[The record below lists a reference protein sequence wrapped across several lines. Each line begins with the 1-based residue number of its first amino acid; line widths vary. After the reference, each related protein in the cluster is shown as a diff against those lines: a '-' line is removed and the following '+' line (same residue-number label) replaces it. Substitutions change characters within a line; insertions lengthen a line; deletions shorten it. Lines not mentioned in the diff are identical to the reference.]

1 MGGFLFAQ
9 VCLCAQDCFF
19 VLQSVSIQSLLSVI
33 ALSRNVRLNVLV
45 CVYVSGKEQR
55 QAQIADMCSFYL
67 LEEKGNAM
75 RILAGRVSSQTVS
88 GTEEE
93 ETNHS

>member
-1 MGGFLFAQ
+1 MCTGPFLCSR
-9 VCLCAQDCFF
+9 VSLDPVSPECDS
-19 VLQSVSIQSLLSVI
+19 SV
-33 ALSRNVRLNVLV
+33 SRNVELNVLV

-75 RILAGRVSSQTVS
+75 RILADRVSGQTVS
-88 GTEEE
+88 GTDRGGGDCSHSEECWRDD
-93 ETNHS
+93 